1 MTSKG
6 RILVVDD
13 DALMVRTLCDI
24 LRISGWE
31 VERATSG
38 YDAVAASARD
48 EFDVILMDVRMRGM
62 DGVEAFKAMKE
73 RRPDAKVLLMT
84 AYAAN
89 ELLAEAEREG
99 VMRILSKPV
108 NVPALLDLLA
118 ESTMP
123 PRPVLL
129 VDSDRAFLRTLS
141 EVLLLRGFPTVTAG
155 SLEEAMSLLSE
166 EQPRAILLH
175 LHLGRVQPETAIAAM
190 HDAQPAASLI
200 LYSGKPHGDD
210 DIPRDLPREWIHA
223 YLQKPFA
230 VDRVTGVLDAIGA
243 R

>member
-1 MTSKG
+1 MTTKG

-13 DALMVRTLCDI
+13 DAFMVKTLCDI

-31 VERATSG
+31 VERAGSG
-38 YDAVAASARD
+38 YEAVAASSRVD
-48 EFDVILMDVRMRGM
+48 FDVILMDVRMRGM
-62 DGVEAFKAMKE
+62 DGVEAFKAMKAQ
-73 RRPDAKVLLMT
+73 RPDAKVFLMT

-89 ELLAEAEREG
+89 DLLAEAEREG
-99 VMRILSKPV
+99 VMRVLPKPV
-108 NVPALLDLLA
+108 NVHALLDLLA
-118 ESTMP
+118 QSTLP

-129 VDSDRAFLRTLS
+129 VDTDRAFLQTLS
-141 EVLLLRGFPTVTAG
+141 DVLVLRGFPTVTAG
-155 SLEEAMSLLSE
+155 SLEDAMRLLAE

-175 LHLGRVQPETAIAAM
+175 LHLGRIQPEAAIAAM
-190 HDAQPAASLI
+190 HDAQPATSLI

-210 DIPRDLPREWIHA
+210 DIPRDLPREWIHT